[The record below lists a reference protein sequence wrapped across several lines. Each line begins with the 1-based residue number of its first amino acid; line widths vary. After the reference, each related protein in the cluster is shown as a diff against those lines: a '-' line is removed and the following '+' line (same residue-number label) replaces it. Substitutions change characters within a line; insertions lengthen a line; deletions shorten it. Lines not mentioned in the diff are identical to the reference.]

1 MDGALAVMM
10 VVIVAHSG
18 AVPTG
23 SPSQEDLSKAQAY
36 LSQFFSDVGVSA
48 PNTVRRSALD
58 SFDDTLRKM
67 QEYFGLEVTGQLD
80 SNTME
85 VMARPR
91 CGFTDV
97 TRYSH
102 FDGEPKW
109 EKPVVTYRITN
120 YTPDLSQREVD
131 ATIAKALKIYSD
143 VIPLD
148 FNQIYRGTADIM
160 ILFKAQDH
168 GDFAPFDGKGGI
180 LAHAFSPGEGRG
192 GDAHFDEDEEWTL
205 SSEGFNL
212 FLVAAHEF
220 GHALGLAHS
229 NVETALMYPSYTY
242 VDTDGYVLPDDDRRG
257 VQAVYGESSTEFLH
271 EAL

>member
-160 ILFKAQDH
+160 ILFKAQ
-168 GDFAPFDGKGGI
+168 
-180 LAHAFSPGEGRG
+180 
-192 GDAHFDEDEEWTL
+192 
-205 SSEGFNL
+205 GFNL

-229 NVETALMYPSYTY
+229 NVETALMYPSYMY

-257 VQAVYGESSTEFLH
+257 VQAVYGESSTEFLQK
-271 EAL
+271 LSDLD

>member
-1 MDGALAVMM
+1 MLKCEFE
-10 VVIVAHSG
+10 VVPVSDKCLFLFFF
-18 AVPTG
+18 V
-23 SPSQEDLSKAQAY
+23 QAY

-109 EKPVVTYRITN
+109 EKPVVTYRY
-120 YTPDLSQREVD
+120 YTRSEQI
-131 ATIAKALKIYSD
+131 ATSLCKQ
-143 VIPLD
+143 
-148 FNQIYRGTADIM
+148 FTQT
-160 ILFKAQDH
+160 
-168 GDFAPFDGKGGI
+168 
-180 LAHAFSPGEGRG
+180 
-192 GDAHFDEDEEWTL
+192 
-205 SSEGFNL
+205 
-212 FLVAAHEF
+212 
-220 GHALGLAHS
+220 
-229 NVETALMYPSYTY
+229 
-242 VDTDGYVLPDDDRRG
+242 
-257 VQAVYGESSTEFLH
+257 
-271 EAL
+271 